1 MLAALVGVAAL
12 LVVFAIAAAVV
23 GRETSRLLDEAP
35 RPVFDLDEAVEWVA
49 ADLPF
54 EVSAQLSHD
63 EVRQL
68 LTWSLE
74 HLATPLVPGE
84 RIVPS
89 STGPSV
95 VAASETVDHV
105 VDRARA
111 AGLVCT
117 PTQVAAVLEAQ
128 LGYLRAIGAMGPP
141 ELGEGGPERPAGGA

>member
-1 MLAALVGVAAL
+1 MLAVLVGVAAL

-23 GRETSRLLDEAP
+23 GRETSRLVEEAP

-54 EVSAQLSHD
+54 EVSAQLSHE

-74 HLATPLVPGE
+74 HLATPIGPGRPGWE
-84 RIVPS
+84 SHQEPSIVA
-89 STGPSV
+89 T
-95 VAASETVDHV
+95 AQTADHV
-105 VDRARA
+105 LGQARA
-111 AGLVCT
+111 ARMECSKS
-117 PTQVAAVLEAQ
+117 QVEAVLEAQ

-141 ELGEGGPERPAGGA
+141 EPTEDGLDRPR

>member
-1 MLAALVGVAAL
+1 MLAVVLGVLAL

-23 GRETSRLLDEAP
+23 GRETSRLLEEAP

-68 LTWSLE
+68 LTWSLD
-74 HLATPLVPGE
+74 HLATPL
-84 RIVPS
+84 PS
-89 STGPSV
+89 GRSSAPPPPGPSL
-95 VAASETVDHV
+95 VAASQTVDHV
-105 VDRARA
+105 LGRAAA
-111 AGLVCT
+111 AGLECSAD
-117 PTQVAAVLEAQ
+117 QVEAVLASQ

-141 ELGEGGPERPAGGA
+141 EPRAGEPDGGERA